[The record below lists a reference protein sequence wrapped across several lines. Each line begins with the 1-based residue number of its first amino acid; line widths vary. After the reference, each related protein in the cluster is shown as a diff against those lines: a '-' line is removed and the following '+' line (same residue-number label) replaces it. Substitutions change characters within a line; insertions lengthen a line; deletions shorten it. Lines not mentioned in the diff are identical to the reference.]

1 MVAGEGQAPH
11 IYLAKNTKVSEDY
24 EISYVIDIDY
34 IHWKFIYSLFPAKGL
49 PKGNILSYH
58 LCVARV

>member
-11 IYLAKNTKVSEDY
+11 IYFKAKNTKISEDY

-34 IHWKFIYSLFPAKGL
+34 IGIQQTKNKSENRDSERISGQQMK
-49 PKGNILSYH
+49 
-58 LCVARV
+58 